1 MSPSEPSQPVA
12 GQSTGPGTLG
22 IQVVVYQNPVPQLRR
37 LAGAIAAT
45 VRVARTE
52 CGLTDVAVRW
62 GDCSPEPVIDET
74 GLAHLLEALEGA
86 VDHVTYT
93 FFDANLGS
101 AGGSNELAKLGTEGR
116 LWVLNPDTYPSPTCA
131 AELLRAIDGPD
142 VAAAEARQIPVEH
155 PKAYDLATG
164 DTGWASGA
172 CLMLDRSAFDGVG
185 GFGARY
191 FPLYCDDVDLSW
203 RLRLSGHRAVHVPT
217 AVVFHDK
224 RPDADG
230 GVRWSPHEARSSTL
244 ARLWLYR
251 RYDRPDLEASLAET
265 LERSDDPDQRSIA
278 AEYRSMVA
286 SGDAP
291 AVLDGASAVAE
302 FVDGQYA
309 PRRFEYTA

>member
-12 GQSTGPGTLG
+12 GPSTGALTLG
-22 IQVVVYQNPVPQLRR
+22 IQVVVYRNAFAQLRR

-62 GDCSPEPVIDET
+62 GDCSPEPVLDEER
-74 GLAHLLEALEGA
+74 LAELRGVLDGA
-86 VDHVTYT
+86 AEHVTST
-93 FFDANLGS
+93 FFGANLGS
-101 AGGSNELAKLGTEGR
+101 AGGSNELAKLGTER
-116 LWVLNPDTYPSPTCA
+116 RIWVLNPDTYPSPTCG
-131 AELLRAIDGPD
+131 AELLRALDGPD

-155 PKAYDLATG
+155 PKAYDLTTG

-172 CLMLDRSAFDGVG
+172 CLMLDREAFDEVG
-185 GFGARY
+185 GFDAAY

-203 RLRLSGHRAVHVPT
+203 RLRLSGRRIVHVPA

-224 RPDADG
+224 RPHADG

-251 RYDRPDLEASLAET
+251 RFGRPDLEGSLAES
-265 LERSDDPDQRSIA
+265 LERSDDPVQRSIA
-278 AEYRSMVA
+278 AEYRSTVA

-291 AVLDGASAVAE
+291 VVLDGGSTVAE